1 MKKMEVKLINDIKE
15 TEDLKNFRKM
25 IQGKKVKKKKEN
37 KNKKI
42 KFVFNKR

>member
-1 MKKMEVKLINDIKE
+1 MEVKLINDIKE
-15 TEDLKNFRKM
+15 TEDLKNFRKL